1 MLRKRLS
8 LQKWLCL
15 LGLAAGVAVVQLQG
29 SEATGGNS
37 PGHAEMDRFTGFVAV
52 ILACMSE

>member
-29 SEATGGNS
+29 TEATGGSS